1 MHGIMSLCI
10 LILLSKRIVHALCMN
25 FREAESVVRAVKITQ
40 TSLSENICFGKMPY
54 RAVLKNPS

>member
-1 MHGIMSLCI
+1 MSLCI